1 MTISLK
7 AQNTV
12 KNDQVVQTVM
22 ETKYILAELSHG
34 LPNIEEVSVQM
45 TNYNNDGTVEKEK
58 REICK
63 TAVEARI
70 LPE

>member
-12 KNDQVVQTVM
+12 KDDQVVQTVM

-34 LPNIEEVSVQM
+34 LPGIEEISVQM

-58 REICK
+58 QEICK
-63 TAVEARI
+63 TKVEARI